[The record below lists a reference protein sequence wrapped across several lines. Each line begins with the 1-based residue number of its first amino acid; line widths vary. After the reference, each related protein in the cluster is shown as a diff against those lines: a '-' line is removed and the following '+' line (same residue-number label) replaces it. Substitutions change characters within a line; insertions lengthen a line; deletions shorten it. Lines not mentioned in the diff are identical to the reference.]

1 MITSL
6 QNQRVK
12 DAAKLRTRRQR
23 ERQGRILI
31 DGARE
36 IARALEAGVDLPEA
50 FVCPPLCDGT
60 ESGQTA
66 TRLREAGVEIVE
78 VSEAVF
84 AKLAFGDRAEGVVG
98 VAVTPEPVLEEIVL
112 PESPLVFVLEGV
124 EKPGNVGAMLRSA
137 DAAGVAAVIVANG
150 ATDLYNPNCIRAS
163 LGTVFTTAVCG
174 TTSELTLDWLRA
186 RRLQILAARVG
197 AERTYTD
204 VDLTQPTAVVLGAE
218 ATGLSDAWNADD
230 VTPIGLPMHG
240 VADSLNVSATAAIIA
255 YEALRQRGPA

>member
-1 MITSL
+1 M
-6 QNQRVK
+6 
-12 DAAKLRTRRQR
+12 
-23 ERQGRILI
+23 
-31 DGARE
+31 
-36 IARALEAGVDLPEA
+36 
-50 FVCPPLCDGT
+50 
-60 ESGQTA
+60 
-66 TRLREAGVEIVE
+66 
-78 VSEAVF
+78 F